1 MKRSDI
7 RWLQT
12 RLDSWVAADLI
23 RTDQAEA
30 IRKFQDEQPE
40 KHLFTFFGLLVGVG
54 ALSVGIGI
62 ILVVSYNWERIPS
75 VVRQLAFILLVAGLA
90 EGRLRAAGKSFATQA
105 LDVLWVLLPLA
116 GIGLWGQI
124 YQLSGDTF
132 TPLAVTLVLALPV
145 VWLGGHGASATTHAF
160 IFVWAISAGAFEA
173 SSLISMRDLEP
184 VSAWITLAA
193 SVLLWSGMLY
203 QTRRF
208 AGPDAVLVLW
218 LAFLVFLFSMI
229 GTGSTFDVDH
239 EGVYFLLASALGM
252 LFWAGRGLLGFE
264 VRKSGDLGWMIAAV
278 LLYALSFLH
287 NDLGLGGGIDTSGL
301 YYGLLL
307 SGIAI
312 AGLVL
317 ADVEEKSGLGAN
329 KGFKLMLGLPLALST
344 LILLTGNDVMVGYLA
359 NLALLGYCL
368 YGMHA
373 GVLRADKRLINQ
385 GVAVLGLLMV
395 TRFIDYFGS
404 LLTSGS
410 AFIVMGLLFL
420 GIAYGLNRGR
430 QRLLEQLQG
439 GGTERVQGGDTT

>member
-1 MKRSDI
+1 MKRSDM

-30 IRKFQDEQPE
+30 IRRFQDEQPE
-40 KHLFTFFGLLVGVG
+40 RQFFTFFGLLVSVG

-62 ILVVSYNWERIPS
+62 ILIVSYNWERIPP
-75 VVRQLAFILLVAGLA
+75 VVRQLAFLLLVAGLA
-90 EGRLRAAGKSFATQA
+90 EARLRAAGKSFATRA

-145 VWLGGHGASATTHAF
+145 VWLGGHGAAATTHAF
-160 IFVWAISAGAFEA
+160 IFVWAVYTGAFEA
-173 SSLISMRDLEP
+173 GSWISMRDLEP
-184 VSAWITLAA
+184 LRAWLTLAL
-193 SVLLWSGMLY
+193 SVLLWTGMLY

-208 AGPDAVLVLW
+208 ARPNAVLALW
-218 LAFLVFLFSMI
+218 LAFLVFLFSMVE
-229 GTGSTFDVDH
+229 TGSALDVDSG
-239 EGVYFLLASALGM
+239 GVYFLMASALGI
-252 LFWAGRGLLGFE
+252 LFWAGRGPLGLAIRE
-264 VRKSGDLGWMIAAV
+264 SGDVGWAIAAA

-287 NDLGLGGGIDTSGL
+287 NDVGLGGGVNMPGL

-307 SGIAI
+307 TGIAV
-312 AGLVL
+312 AGLIF
-317 ADVEEKSGLGAN
+317 ADIDEKAGLGGST
-329 KGFKLMLGLPLALST
+329 GFKLMLGLPLALSAII
-344 LILLTGNDVMVGYLA
+344 ILTRNDVMVGYLA

-395 TRFIDYFGS
+395 TRFIDYFGG

-420 GIAYGLNRGR
+420 GIAYGMNRGR
-430 QRLLEQLQG
+430 QRLLEQMQG
-439 GGTERVQGGDTT
+439 GNTEQVQGGNTA